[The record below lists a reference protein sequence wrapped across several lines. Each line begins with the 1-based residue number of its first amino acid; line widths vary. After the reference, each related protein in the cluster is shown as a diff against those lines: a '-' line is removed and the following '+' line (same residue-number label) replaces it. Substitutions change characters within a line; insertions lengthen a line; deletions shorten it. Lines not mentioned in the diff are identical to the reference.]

1 MADLTDLKK
10 PLALALTAAMLA
22 GCGGSSASGATSTDG
37 AASGGSASGDASTV
51 TVAIDADLN
60 TMDYEIATD
69 GNSFI
74 MQSLVMSGLTELAAD
89 GSPLPELAESWDV
102 SDDGLVYTF
111 HLADAKWSNGDP
123 VTASDFVYAWQRL
136 DNPDTPSE
144 PHQVSHD
151 TPAPDLLHQN

>member
-10 PLALALTAAMLA
+10 PLALALAAAMLA
-22 GCGGSSASGATSTDG
+22 GCGGSSTSSGATSTDG

-89 GSPLPELAESWDV
+89 GSPLPELAES
-102 SDDGLVYTF
+102 
-111 HLADAKWSNGDP
+111 
-123 VTASDFVYAWQRL
+123 
-136 DNPDTPSE
+136 
-144 PHQVSHD
+144 
-151 TPAPDLLHQN
+151 

>member
-89 GSPLPELAESWDV
+89 GTPLP
-102 SDDGLVYTF
+102 
-111 HLADAKWSNGDP
+111 
-123 VTASDFVYAWQRL
+123 
-136 DNPDTPSE
+136 
-144 PHQVSHD
+144 
-151 TPAPDLLHQN
+151 